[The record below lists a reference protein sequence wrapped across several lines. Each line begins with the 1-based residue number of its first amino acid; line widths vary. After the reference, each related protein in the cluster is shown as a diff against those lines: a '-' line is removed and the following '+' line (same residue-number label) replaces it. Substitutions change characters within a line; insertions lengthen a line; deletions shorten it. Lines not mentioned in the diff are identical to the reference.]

1 MTIEVLQMQADKYSL
16 VRMCAINCITWGLC
30 VFALAQPA
38 TAQESPTITKIRE
51 TGILSLGYRENSIPF
66 SYLDSNQRPVG
77 YMVDICKRIGEII
90 KAQLKLPELG
100 YKMVPVS
107 PATRLALVSNGS
119 VDMECGS
126 TTNNDERQRSVS
138 FLFTT
143 FVAATRFV
151 SRKEAPVIS
160 VKDLRGKTVVSTAGT
175 TSVYL
180 LNALN
185 QKNDLNLQVLSAV
198 DHAEAFNML
207 ETRRAA
213 AFLMD
218 DVLLYG
224 LLSAATKPSAYVL
237 SEEAFSVE
245 PYAIMVR
252 KDDAAFQK
260 IANQAILD
268 IFKTGEIF
276 AIYKRWFESPIA
288 PNDAILRMP
297 MSSAVKR
304 VIAKPSSSGVAQDYR

>member
-1 MTIEVLQMQADKYSL
+1 
-16 VRMCAINCITWGLC
+16 
-30 VFALAQPA
+30 
-38 TAQESPTITKIRE
+38 
-51 TGILSLGYRENSIPF
+51 
-66 SYLDSNQRPVG
+66 
-77 YMVDICKRIGEII
+77 MVDICKRIGEII

-180 LNALN
+180 LNAIN

-198 DHAEAFNML
+198 DHAEAFNMI
-207 ETRRAA
+207 EIRRAA

-224 LLSAATKPSAYVL
+224 LLSGVTKPSSYVL

-252 KDDAAFQK
+252 KDDAAFQE

-268 IFKTGEIF
+268 IFNSGEIF

-288 PNDAILRMP
+288 PSDANLRMP